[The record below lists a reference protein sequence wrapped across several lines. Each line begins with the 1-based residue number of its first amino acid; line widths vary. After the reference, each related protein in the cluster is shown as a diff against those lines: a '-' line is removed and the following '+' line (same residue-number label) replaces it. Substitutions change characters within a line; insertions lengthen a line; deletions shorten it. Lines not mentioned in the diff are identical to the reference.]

1 MIDADFCVGIPL
13 EPRSSPEI
21 PKVQFRVIIKWTLV
35 FGGKKKNTRM
45 FSDQIIVLSQSQ

>member
-1 MIDADFCVGIPL
+1 MIDADFCVGVPL

-35 FGGKKKNTRM
+35 FGGKKHTRM